1 MIQYET
7 KTNRRIQD
15 LPDDL
20 KLKLAKYMYV
30 HEPEHF
36 DRRVNGKPK
45 EKKESIPL
53 VKFESTLDAYL
64 YDKEKDT
71 VAVTEQ
77 PKVERGY
84 GLASLF
90 RPKI

>member
-1 MIQYET
+1 MKQKQVDEL
-7 KTNRRIQD
+7 QD

-20 KLKLAKYMYV
+20 KFKLAKYMYV

-45 EKKESIPL
+45 EKKKSVPL
-53 VKFESTLDAYL
+53 VKFESTFDAYL
-64 YDKEKDT
+64 HDKQRDT
-71 VAVTEQ
+71 TVVKEQ
-77 PKVERGY
+77 PKTERGY

>member
-1 MIQYET
+1 MNKKEVDEL
-7 KTNRRIQD
+7 QD

-36 DRRVNGKPK
+36 DKRVNGKPK
-45 EKKESIPL
+45 EKKKSIPL
-53 VKFESTLDAYL
+53 VKFESTLDEYL
-64 YDKEKDT
+64 YDKQRDN
-71 VAVTEQ
+71 AVVKEQ
-77 PKVERGY
+77 PKTKRGY

>member
-1 MIQYET
+1 MKQKQIDEL
-7 KTNRRIQD
+7 QD

-45 EKKESIPL
+45 EKKKSIPL
-53 VKFESTLDAYL
+53 VKFESTFDAYL
-64 YDKEKDT
+64 YEKNKDIS
-71 VAVTEQ
+71 VVKEQ
-77 PKVERGY
+77 PKMERGY

>member
-1 MIQYET
+1 MKQKQVDEL
-7 KTNRRIQD
+7 QD

-30 HEPEHF
+30 HEPQHF
-36 DRRVNGKPK
+36 DKRVNDKPK
-45 EKKESIPL
+45 EKKKSVPL
-53 VKFESTLDAYL
+53 VKFESTFDAYL
-64 YDKEKDT
+64 YDKQKDT
-71 VAVTEQ
+71 AAVKEQ
-77 PKVERGY
+77 PKTERGY

>member
-1 MIQYET
+1 MKQKQINEL
-7 KTNRRIQD
+7 QD

-36 DRRVNGKPK
+36 DKRVNGKPK
-45 EKKESIPL
+45 EKKKSIPL

-64 YDKEKDT
+64 HDKQRDT
-71 VAVTEQ
+71 TVVKEQ
-77 PKVERGY
+77 SKTERGY

>member
-1 MIQYET
+1 MNNKIKDEL
-7 KTNRRIQD
+7 QD

-45 EKKESIPL
+45 EKKKSIPL
-53 VKFESTLDAYL
+53 VKFESTLDEYL
-64 YDKEKDT
+64 RDKQRDTEVVKEKLNMKN
-71 VAVTEQ
+71 EF
-77 PKVERGY
+77 GI
-84 GLASLF
+84 ASLF
-90 RPKI
+90 KLKF